1 MASKKKCQIRHAI
14 KRAKERYNIYLRFED
29 IPEIVK
35 LIQSEQSNLI
45 LKKSIR
51 VSIHEVLYLNKKLIV
66 VYDSLRENIVTFLPL
81 NFKQRIDNFN
91 DTFLREMEEKDYEN
105 NI

>member
-1 MASKKKCQIRHAI
+1 MASKKKCQIKHAI
-14 KRAKERYNIYLRFED
+14 KRAKERYNIYLRYED

-35 LIQSEQSNLI
+35 LIQSEQSTLI

-51 VSIHEVLYLNKKLIV
+51 VSIHEVIYMNKKFV
-66 VYDSLRENIVTFLPL
+66 VVFDSLRENIATFLPL
-81 NFKQRIDNFN
+81 NFKRKLDEFN
-91 DTFLREMEEKDYEN
+91 DNFLREMEEKDYEN

>member
-35 LIQSEQSNLI
+35 LIQSEQSTLI

-51 VSIHEVLYLNKKLIV
+51 VSIHEVIYLTKKFVV
-66 VYDSLRENIVTFLPL
+66 VYDSLRENIATFLPL
-81 NFKQRIDNFN
+81 NFKQRLDNFN
-91 DTFLREMEEKDYEN
+91 GNFLREMEEKDYEN
-105 NI
+105 TI